1 MLQQQETEPG
11 NKRNLIAVI
20 NERVRCTYVSI
31 ILFISLNVYI
41 FYVLSYVRQSY
52 LYMHARYKVT

>member
-31 ILFISLNVYI
+31 WFYYSLYFTQCVYTLRAQLCATVLFIY
-41 FYVLSYVRQSY
+41 
-52 LYMHARYKVT
+52 AC